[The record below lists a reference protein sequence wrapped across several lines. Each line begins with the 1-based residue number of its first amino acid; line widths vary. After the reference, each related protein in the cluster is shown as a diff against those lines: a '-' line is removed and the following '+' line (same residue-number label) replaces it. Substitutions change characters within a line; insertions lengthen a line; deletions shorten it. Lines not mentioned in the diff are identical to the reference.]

1 MKTVEYKLLSKP
13 GETIKLP
20 EGTLAHAKHFFSLAE
35 SAKNKR
41 NVLIEMLDNDP
52 YFTEMD
58 QFLIEDILHANH
70 QFNKYRLTKYKDTIY
85 TLIGKF
91 EVSNYYEQLET
102 IEREINKTL
111 SFLQENYN
119 ATRKR

>member
-20 EGTLAHAKHFFSLAE
+20 EGTLARARHFFSLAE
-35 SAKNKR
+35 SAQNKR
-41 NVLIEMLDNDP
+41 KVLMEMLDKDP

-58 QFLIEDILHANH
+58 QLLIKSILDANH
-70 QFNKYRLTKYKDTIY
+70 KFNKYRLTKYKDTIY

-91 EVSNYYEQLET
+91 ELCNYYDQ
-102 IEREINKTL
+102 IEMVERGIYKTL
-111 SFLQENYN
+111 NYL
-119 ATRKR
+119 KEE